1 MFTGLVH
8 TLGRV
13 ITCTRDRIQIAADMH
28 RFADVAVGD
37 SIAVDGVCLTVTAYD
52 TQGFTAATS
61 PETRQ
66 RSTLGQRPWVNLE
79 PALRV
84 GQKLGGHFVTGHV
97 DGIGILTRSEPVGRD
112 FWEMDFNAPAAVQR
126 YLIAKGSVAVNGVSL
141 TIAQARSDGFR
152 VAVIPLT
159 YAQTNLHHLQ
169 PGDPVNLEA
178 DLLGKYVEKFLQ
190 GAAVAPAISQ
200 DFLSQH
206 GFLGAGAN
214 LIE

>member
-1 MFTGLVH
+1 M
-8 TLGRV
+8 
-13 ITCTRDRIQIAADMH
+13 
-28 RFADVAVGD
+28 
-37 SIAVDGVCLTVTAYD
+37 
-52 TQGFTAATS
+52 
-61 PETRQ
+61 
-66 RSTLGQRPWVNLE
+66 
-79 PALRV
+79 
-84 GQKLGGHFVTGHV
+84 
-97 DGIGILTRSEPVGRD
+97 
-112 FWEMDFNAPAAVQR
+112 QR

-141 TIAQARSDGFR
+141 TVAQARSDGFR

-190 GAAVAPAISQ
+190 GAAVVPAISQ

-206 GFLGAGAN
+206 GFLGAGVN